1 MPDEYTEVNETAA
14 EATGAAANNEGP
26 SDDSKNL
33 VRDIV
38 EIAESILINIF
49 VIVMIFTYLLHPV
62 DVEGP
67 SMNNTLNNEDRLL
80 MSTVCL
86 DYSYGDIVII
96 NNDAAYLLDE
106 NNDVY
111 KKDIT
116 GDRLE
121 ECLVKRVIA
130 KPGQTLEI
138 DPASHEVKVDG
149 AVLNEPYIKD
159 PVSDGGVFNYPIT
172 IPEGYYFVM
181 GDNRNNS
188 ADSRNG
194 YVGLIKK
201 NQIYGKAIV
210 RFSPIKEFKILY
222 KSVK

>member
-1 MPDEYTEVNETAA
+1 MPEEYTEANETAA

-62 DVEGP
+62 DVEGH
-67 SMNNTLNNEDRLL
+67 SMNDTLNNKDRLL

-86 DYSYGDIVII
+86 DYSYGDIVIV

-111 KKDIT
+111 KRDIT

-121 ECLVKRVIA
+121 ECLIKRIIA
-130 KPGQTLEI
+130 EPGQTLEI

-149 AVLNEPYIKD
+149 TVLNEPYIKD